1 MVKVTW
7 TEQTAVYEERWVDV
21 PDSDIEQLLKDNP
34 DYDKDDIK
42 DWLERNMYDY
52 DIHYGDT
59 DYDDAN
65 SESIRIEADAD
76 NELDDII
83 EDFKENYKD
92 EEEEEETDNTF
103 IGTLGY
109 DED

>member
-7 TEQTAVYEERWVDV
+7 TERMTAYEERWVDI

-34 DYDKDDIK
+34 DYDKDDIE
-42 DWLERNMYDY
+42 DWLERNRYNY
-52 DIHYGDT
+52 ELQYGDI
-59 DYDDAN
+59 DYDDDN
-65 SESIRIEADAD
+65 ESLDTEVDAD
-76 NELDDII
+76 NELDGLI
-83 EDFKENYKD
+83 EDFKENNK
-92 EEEEEETDNTF
+92 EEEEETDNTF

>member
-7 TEQTAVYEERWVDV
+7 KERTTVYEERWVDI

-42 DWLERNMYDY
+42 DWLERKRYDY
-52 DIHYGDT
+52 DTQYGDI
-59 DYDDAN
+59 DYDDD
-65 SESIRIEADAD
+65 SESVYIVADAD

-83 EDFKENYKD
+83 EDFKENHKD

>member
-1 MVKVTW
+1 MVKVQW
-7 TEQTAVYEERWVDV
+7 KEQMTAHEERWVDI
-21 PDSDIEQLLKDNP
+21 PDSDIVQLLKDNP

-42 DWLERNMYDY
+42 DWLERNRYDY
-52 DIHYGDT
+52 DIQYGDT
-59 DYDDAN
+59 DYDDD
-65 SESIRIEADAD
+65 SKSIYIEADAD

-83 EDFKENYKD
+83 EDFKENHK
-92 EEEEEETDNTF
+92 EEETDNTF

>member
-7 TEQTAVYEERWVDV
+7 TEQMTAYEERWVDI

-34 DYDKDDIK
+34 DYDKDDIEK
-42 DWLERNMYDY
+42 WLELNRYDY
-52 DIHYGDT
+52 DVQYGDINY
-59 DYDDAN
+59 YDDN
-65 SESIRIEADAD
+65 ESIDIEVDAD

-83 EDFKENYKD
+83 EDFKENHKD
-92 EEEEEETDNTF
+92 EEENDNTF

>member
-7 TEQTAVYEERWVDV
+7 TEQMTAHEERWVDI

-42 DWLERNMYDY
+42 DWLERNRYDY
-52 DIHYGDT
+52 DIHHGDT
-59 DYDDAN
+59 DYDDD

-83 EDFKENYKD
+83 EDFKENHKD
-92 EEEEEETDNTF
+92 DKEEETDNPF

>member
-7 TEQTAVYEERWVDV
+7 TEQMTAHEERWVDI

-42 DWLERNMYDY
+42 DWLERNRYDY
-52 DIHYGDT
+52 DIQYGDI
-59 DYDDAN
+59 DYDDD
-65 SESIRIEADAD
+65 SESVYIEADTD
-76 NELDDII
+76 NELDGII

-92 EEEEEETDNTF
+92 EEEEETDNTF

>member
-1 MVKVTW
+1 MVKVKW
-7 TEQTAVYEERWVDV
+7 AERMTAYEERWVDI

-42 DWLERNMYDY
+42 DWLERNRYDY
-52 DIHYGDT
+52 DVQYGYT
-59 DYDDAN
+59 DYDDD
-65 SESIRIEADAD
+65 SESIDIEVDAD
-76 NELDDII
+76 NELDGLI
-83 EDFKENYKD
+83 EDFKENHKD